1 ITAGL
6 IDRFGAEDPTDGG
19 KTSRFS
25 LSGRIART
33 DGDVLWKANAY
44 AIKSELDLFNNFTYF
59 LADPI
64 NGDQFHQHDDRVLAG
79 GSVARV

>member
-1 ITAGL
+1 A
-6 IDRFGAEDPTDGG
+6 
-19 KTSRFS
+19 
-25 LSGRIART
+25 

-79 GSVARV
+79 GSVARVQKGALGPVPVETEIGAQTRYDHIDLGL